1 MDLGVSRAPEVP
13 DRSTDRPEE
22 SPPSVPALGIPVTA
36 LSFGSLVGHIIRAAQ
51 ADPCGKYVCVANVHM
66 LVEARQRPSFRDVL
80 LAADVITPDGMP
92 LVWLMRRAGSPRQE
106 RVAGMDLLPAICASA
121 ASEEISIYLL
131 GATDEV
137 LARLQEK
144 LLEEIPGLEIAGSHA
159 PPFRPL
165 SELEDCEII
174 KRINES
180 SAGILLIAL
189 GCPKQEEWMYAHR
202 DRIRPLMIGLG
213 AAFGVH
219 AGMQRRAPKV
229 MQHSGFE
236 WLFRLAQE
244 PRRLWRRYLVTNTLF
259 GWYILTDALRGDHGK
274 RSAP

>member
-1 MDLGVSRAPEVP
+1 MEQSAARRARYPLGEIPE
-13 DRSTDRPEE
+13 DRIV
-22 SPPSVPALGIPVTA
+22 PSVDVIGTRVTA
-36 LSFGSLVGHIIRAAQ
+36 LRFDDQVARMTELAHAPGSGHF
-51 ADPCGKYVCVANVHM
+51 VCVANVHM
-66 LVEARQRPSFRDVL
+66 LVEARKRPAFREVL
-80 LAADVITPDGMP
+80 ASASMVTPDGMP
-92 LVWLMRRAGSPRQE
+92 LVWLMRKGGAPDQE
-106 RVAGMDLLPAICASA
+106 RVAGMDLLPAICARA
-121 ASEEISIYLL
+121 AREGIGIFLL

-137 LARLQEK
+137 LEK
-144 LLEEIPGLEIAGSHA
+144 LQAQLRSEFPHLEISGAHA

-165 SELEDCEII
+165 SEMEDRELTD
-174 KRINES
+174 RVNAS
-180 SAGILLIAL
+180 SAGMLLIAL

-229 MQHSGFE
+229 MQHSGLE

-259 GWYILTDALRGDHGK
+259 GWYILTDALRGDGGK
-274 RSAP
+274 RIAP